1 LVVASSI
8 LTFAGLAVLGIA
20 VAAVYA
26 LLVARRPGAQRPPG
40 GTLAARPGPVSVRA
54 IVARLAVVGDQETI
68 FLDRGTGRF
77 VTLGDELLAE
87 LESDEPLDEPLD
99 FSVAQ
104 LEELRRKLRS
114 KTLLSLPTKAETREF
129 LLRERFCGALPEGE
143 AKEQML
149 KVLRGQTGY
158 RSFEAAVA
166 RLQIAEQWQRYRDE
180 GFATVATAWLQ
191 RNRIPYGG
199 GIPAADTQAERELIF
214 EGTGDIAKQPG
225 R

>member
-1 LVVASSI
+1 MVVASSI

-26 LLVARRPGAQRPPG
+26 LLVVRRPGAQRPPG
-40 GTLAARPGPVSVRA
+40 RTLAARPGPVSVRA
-54 IVARLAVVGDQETI
+54 IVARLAVVGDQETT
-68 FLDRGTGRF
+68 FLDRNTGRF

-87 LESDEPLDEPLD
+87 LEGDEPLDEPLD
-99 FSVAQ
+99 FTMAQ
-104 LEELRRKLRS
+104 LEELRRKLRA

-180 GFATVATAWLQ
+180 GFATVAIAWLQ
-191 RNRIPYGG
+191 RNRIPCAGRGEDDRRGYRNPPVVPVHSDGG
-199 GIPAADTQAERELIF
+199 S
-214 EGTGDIAKQPG
+214 K
-225 R
+225 